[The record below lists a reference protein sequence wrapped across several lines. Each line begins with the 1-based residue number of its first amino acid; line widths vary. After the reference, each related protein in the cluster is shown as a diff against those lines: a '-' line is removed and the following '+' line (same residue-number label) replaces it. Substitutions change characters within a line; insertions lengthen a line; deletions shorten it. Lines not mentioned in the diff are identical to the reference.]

1 MLVSLALIIEA
12 SHWYFALV
20 AGTLSW
26 NLNVA
31 TQVNPVSCL
40 FRKSLAK
47 HFKVETSNI
56 SSRKVGDIWKHSG
69 NWKATSKCS
78 VKFYLHSRLDLQFL
92 STLLIKEF
100 IDKCRFCWVAVMH
113 CNMLPQL
120 YYAYTTLQCANTLR
134 MRIIN
139 VWVSDV
145 NSLLRLNKSW
155 MTC

>member
-1 MLVSLALIIEA
+1 LALVSLQGIVKKAVWSWWPAHAAESCFDYWGIP
-12 SHWYFALV
+12 LV
-20 AGTLSW
+20 LCFSGWFFILK
-26 NLNVA
+26 LECC
-31 TQVNPVSCL
+31 NPSESCLLPYL

-56 SSRKVGDIWKHSG
+56 SSMKVGYIWKHSG

-113 CNMLPQL
+113 CNMLP
-120 YYAYTTLQCANTLR
+120 
-134 MRIIN
+134 
-139 VWVSDV
+139 
-145 NSLLRLNKSW
+145 
-155 MTC
+155 